1 MSDQAAMDISLVIPL
16 FNEDESLRPL
26 VTWIYK
32 ELESRDLSYQ
42 IVFVDD
48 GSRDKSWSVIEELN
62 DEFPDLIKAL
72 RFRRNYG
79 KAAALSQGFKVAEGD
94 VVITM
99 DADLQ
104 DSPEEIVPLFNMIT
118 KEGYDLVSGWKK
130 KRHDPISKTLPSKL
144 FNAVARYFSEIK
156 LHDFNCGLK
165 AYRQD
170 VVRDIT
176 VYGDMH
182 RWMPVLAKWQ
192 GYGKIG
198 EKVVEHR
205 AREFGVSKFGAKRL
219 VSGFLDLL
227 SLFFVGKF
235 NKKPMH
241 FFGSFGILSLMIGL
255 FSLGYLSIR
264 KLFYDVSGISERPL
278 FFMGILALIIG
289 AQLFL
294 TGFLAELIIDSR
306 GRQYDY
312 NISEQLNIGD

>member
-1 MSDQAAMDISLVIPL
+1 MDISLVIPL
-16 FNEDESLRPL
+16 YNEEESLQPL
-26 VTWIYK
+26 VDWITK
-32 ELESRDLSYQ
+32 SMSASDLSYE
-42 IVFVDD
+42 IIFVND
-48 GSRDKSWSVIEELN
+48 GSSDTSWNIVKNLKTQH
-62 DEFPDLIKAL
+62 PDHIKGL
-72 RFRRNYG
+72 SFRRNYG
-79 KAAALSQGFKVAEGD
+79 KAAALDQGFKIATGD

-104 DSPEEIVPLFNMIT
+104 DSPDEIIPLYDMVM

-130 KRHDPISKTLPSKL
+130 KRHDPITKTLPSKL
-144 FNAVARYFSEIK
+144 FNAVARKVSKIH

-165 AYRQD
+165 AYKNE
-170 VVRDIT
+170 VVKDIH

-227 SLFFVGKF
+227 TLFFVGKF

-241 FFGSFGILSLMIGL
+241 FFGTLGIITV
-255 FSLGYLSIR
+255 FLGIAALIYLTVM
-264 KLFYDVSGISERPL
+264 KVFFDVGGIQDRPL
-278 FFMGILALIIG
+278 FFFGILTLIIG
-289 AQLFL
+289 TQLFL
-294 TGFLAELIIDSR
+294 TGFIAELIIDSR
-306 GRQYDY
+306 GKKYNY
-312 NISEQLNIGD
+312 NIEEELM